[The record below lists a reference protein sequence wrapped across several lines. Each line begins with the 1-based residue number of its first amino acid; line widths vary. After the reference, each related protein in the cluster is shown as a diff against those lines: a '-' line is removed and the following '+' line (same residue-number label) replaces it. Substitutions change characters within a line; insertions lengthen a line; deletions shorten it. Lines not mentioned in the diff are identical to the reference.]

1 MRLKQRE
8 TMQVQSVRTIQFRA
22 IRISHSEAKRDLC
35 VKNGHIR
42 QSGLVFSARRQLVVV
57 YQFGLK
63 YSSLLFHK
71 GHQNGDI

>member
-8 TMQVQSVRTIQFRA
+8 TMQVQSVRTIQFWP

-42 QSGLVFSARRQLVVV
+42 QSGLVFSARRQACGSISIWIKIL
-57 YQFGLK
+57 Q
-63 YSSLLFHK
+63 SL
-71 GHQNGDI
+71 IS